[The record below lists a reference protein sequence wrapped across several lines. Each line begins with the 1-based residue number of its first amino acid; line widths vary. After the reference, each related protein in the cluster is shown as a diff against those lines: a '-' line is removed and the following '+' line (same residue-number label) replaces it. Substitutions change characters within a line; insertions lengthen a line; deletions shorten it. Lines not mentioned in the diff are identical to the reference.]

1 MQVSSEFVIFDG
13 EETSTKVMWIK
24 LSGVVDNRSIMSV
37 RDVILSIL
45 DDFSGIYILDLNR
58 IENEEFPNLTNFRKM
73 IADSIRAN
81 QNCILLS
88 ESKKLELWIE
98 NYAIFN
104 GTHLAKVPDELNR
117 LIRDKVEEDLLF
129 SQKSS
134 EEPDIR
140 LHLDYLIQ
148 DGS

>member
-1 MQVSSEFVIFDG
+1 
-13 EETSTKVMWIK
+13 MWIK
-24 LSGVVDNRSIMSV
+24 LSGVVDNRSIMNV

-45 DDFSGIYILDLNR
+45 DDYSGIYILDLNR

-73 IADSIRAN
+73 ISDSIRVN

-88 ESKKLELWIE
+88 DSKKLELWIE
-98 NYAIFN
+98 NYSIFN
-104 GTHLAKVPDELNR
+104 GTYLVKDPNELDQ
-117 LIRDKVEEDLLF
+117 LISNKVEDDLLF
-129 SQKSS
+129 ENVSS

>member
-1 MQVSSEFVIFDG
+1 
-13 EETSTKVMWIK
+13 MWIK
-24 LSGVVDNRSIMSV
+24 LSGVVDNRSIVNV

-45 DDFSGIYILDLNR
+45 DDFSGIYILDLNQ
-58 IENEEFPNLTNFRKM
+58 IENEDFPNLTNFRKM
-73 IADSIRAN
+73 IADSIRIN

-88 ESKKLELWIE
+88 DSRKLELWIE
-98 NYAIFN
+98 NYTIFN
-104 GTHLAKVPDELNR
+104 GTYLAKVPKELDQ
-117 LIRDKVEEDLLF
+117 LIERKLDEDLLF
-129 SQKSS
+129 ANVSS

>member
-1 MQVSSEFVIFDG
+1 
-13 EETSTKVMWIK
+13 MWIK

>member
-1 MQVSSEFVIFDG
+1 MQVSNEFVIFDG
-13 EETSTKVMWIK
+13 EDTSAKVMWIK

-58 IENEEFPNLTNFRKM
+58 IENEDFPNLTNFRKM
-73 IADSIRAN
+73 IADSIRVN

-98 NYAIFN
+98 NYTIFN

-117 LIRDKVEEDLLF
+117 LIHDKVEEDFLF
-129 SQKSS
+129 AKESS

-148 DGS
+148 EGS

>member
-1 MQVSSEFVIFDG
+1 MQVSNEFVTFHG
-13 EETSTKVMWIK
+13 KGAATRVMWIK
-24 LSGVVDNRSIMSV
+24 LSGVVDNRSIMNV

-45 DDFSGIYILDLNR
+45 DDYSGIYILDLNR
-58 IENEEFPNLTNFRKM
+58 IENEDFPNLTNFRKM
-73 IADSIRAN
+73 ISDSIRVN

-88 ESKKLELWIE
+88 DSKKLELWIE
-98 NYAIFN
+98 NYSIFN
-104 GTHLAKVPDELNR
+104 GTYLVKDPNELDQ
-117 LIRDKVEEDLLF
+117 LISNKVEDDLLF
-129 SQKSS
+129 ENVSS

>member
-1 MQVSSEFVIFDG
+1 
-13 EETSTKVMWIK
+13 MWIK
-24 LSGVVDNRSIMSV
+24 LSGVVDNRSIMNV

-73 IADSIRAN
+73 IADSIRIN

-88 ESKKLELWIE
+88 ESKRLELWIE

-104 GTHLAKVPDELNR
+104 GTYLAKNSEELNH
-117 LIRDKVEEDLLF
+117 LLNHKIEEDRFLVNA
-129 SQKSS
+129 SS

-148 DGS
+148 DGT

>member
-1 MQVSSEFVIFDG
+1 
-13 EETSTKVMWIK
+13 MWIK
-24 LSGVVDNRSIMSV
+24 LSGVVDNRSIMNV

-45 DDFSGIYILDLNR
+45 DDYSGIYILDLNR
-58 IENEEFPNLTNFRKM
+58 IENEDFPNLTNFRKM
-73 IADSIRAN
+73 ISDSIRVN

-88 ESKKLELWIE
+88 DSKKLELWIE
-98 NYAIFN
+98 NYSIFN
-104 GTHLAKVPDELNR
+104 GTYLVKDPNELDQ
-117 LIRDKVEEDLLF
+117 LISNKVEDDLLF
-129 SQKSS
+129 ENVSS

>member
-13 EETSTKVMWIK
+13 KETSTKVMWIK

-129 SQKSS
+129 SQESS